1 MTNIILAGYVA
12 MVVLFVIG
20 VIWTMNARQIGK
32 TEIPERGDRRRF
44 QREFERSRRASSK
57 A

>member
-20 VIWTMNARQIGK
+20 VIWTMNARQFGK